1 MATEPTKQHKVMQ
14 MEQKTVT
21 AKSAAGMAAMI
32 NDAISRNRIP
42 VIVADQPAI
51 AAMIVGQIDGNVSV
65 NSKFSDAEV
74 VKQLHAAAAFRNIER
89 RVGHVVLMKSGKIG
103 AGTFDG
109 RHYVKIISNRLN
121 VTIGSLANFLVGGE

>member
-1 MATEPTKQHKVMQ
+1 

-51 AAMIVGQIDGNVSV
+51 AAMIVVRLTETCQLIANSV
-65 NSKFSDAEV
+65 TP
-74 VKQLHAAAAFRNIER
+74 R
-89 RVGHVVLMKSGKIG
+89 
-103 AGTFDG
+103 
-109 RHYVKIISNRLN
+109 
-121 VTIGSLANFLVGGE
+121 

>member
-1 MATEPTKQHKVMQ
+1 

-42 VIVADQPAI
+42 VMVADQPAI

-103 AGTFDG
+103 G
-109 RHYVKIISNRLN
+109 RH
-121 VTIGSLANFLVGGE
+121 F